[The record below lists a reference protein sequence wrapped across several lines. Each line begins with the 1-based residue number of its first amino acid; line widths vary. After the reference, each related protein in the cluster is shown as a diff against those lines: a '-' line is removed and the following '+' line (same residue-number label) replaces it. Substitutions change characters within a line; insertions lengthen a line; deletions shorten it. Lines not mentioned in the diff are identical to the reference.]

1 MNSRSDK
8 FDVAVAGGGVL
19 GMSLAGF
26 LAAGGARVCVID
38 NENGGGSMA
47 NAGSLHVQL
56 QSRFSRKYP
65 NKLPALER
73 NLHLYPKA
81 VAFWKTFEADLGA
94 EFDLRTTGGLMVAE
108 SPEQLDFLALKC
120 HRETRLGL
128 DVHMLDRGAVEK
140 IAPYLG
146 PAVLG
151 AEFCGMEG
159 KVNPLLAN
167 AAIRKWVIGL
177 GVKLAANT
185 VVRAVESSGSSYAL
199 ATPAGRIRAEKVVL
213 AAGGG
218 NKALALTLGLALPVV
233 GEPLHMNITEPT
245 RPIIGHLVQHAGR
258 PITLKQFGT
267 GHVAIGGGWPAR
279 LRERDGYPTV
289 ELASMAGNTSL
300 AQHIIP
306 KLAPLCVIR
315 TWAGINA
322 TADGRPILGEFSAM
336 RGVYAAV
343 SGDAGFTLGPFSA
356 RLLADEILGNSP
368 TEDMKEFSPD
378 QYAAA

>member
-1 MNSRSDK
+1 MNGSSGT

-26 LAAGGARVCVID
+26 LAASGARVCVID
-38 NENGGGSMA
+38 GGSGGGSTA

-65 NKLPALER
+65 EKLPALER

-81 VAFWKTFEADLGA
+81 VAFWKKFEADLGA
-94 EFDLRTTGGLMVAE
+94 NFDVHMTGGLMVAE
-108 SPEQLDFLALKC
+108 STEQLDFLAEKS

-128 DVHMLDRGAVEK
+128 DVRMLDRGEVEK

-146 PAVLG
+146 PTVHG
-151 AEFCGMEG
+151 AEFCGLEG
-159 KVNPLLAN
+159 KANPLLAN
-167 AAIRKWVIGL
+167 VAIRKWVIGL
-177 GVKLAANT
+177 GVELTTNT
-185 VVRAVESSGSSYAL
+185 NVGAVESSGSGYEL
-199 ATPAGRIRAEKVVL
+199 VTPIQRIHADKVVL

-218 NKALALTLGLALPVV
+218 NKALARALGLNLPVIS
-233 GEPLHMNITEPT
+233 EPLHMNITEPT
-245 RPIIGHLVQHAGR
+245 RPIIGHLVQHADR
-258 PITLKQFGT
+258 PITLKQFST
-267 GHVAIGGGWPAR
+267 GHVAIGGGWPAS
-279 LRERDGYPTV
+279 LRARDGYPTV
-289 ELASMAGNTSL
+289 ELASMVGNTTL

-306 KLAPLCVIR
+306 QLAPLCVIR
-315 TWAGINA
+315 TWAGINP

-356 RLLADEILGNSP
+356 RLLADAILGHSP

-378 QYAAA
+378 QYAGA

>member
-1 MNSRSDK
+1 MRVRSGK
-8 FDVAVAGGGVL
+8 FDVAVAGGGIL

-38 NENGGGSMA
+38 GGNGGGSTA

-65 NKLPALER
+65 EKLPALER

-81 VAFWKTFEADLGA
+81 VAFWKKFEADLGA
-94 EFDLRTTGGLMVAE
+94 DFDVHLTGGLMVAE
-108 SPEQLDFLALKC
+108 NPEQLDFLAEKS

-128 DVHMLDRGAVEK
+128 DVRMLDRGAVEK

-146 PAVLG
+146 PTIHG
-151 AEFCGMEG
+151 AEFCGLEG
-159 KVNPLLAN
+159 KANPLLAN
-167 AAIRKWVIGL
+167 AAIRKWVNGL
-177 GVKLAANT
+177 GVELAANT
-185 VVRAVESSGSSYAL
+185 IVGAVEKSRSGYELVTQAR
-199 ATPAGRIRAEKVVL
+199 RIHAEKVVL

-218 NKALALTLGLALPVV
+218 NKELARKLGLDLPVV
-233 GEPLHMNITEPT
+233 SEPLHMNITEQA
-245 RPIIGHLVQHAGR
+245 RPIIGHLVQHADR
-258 PITLKQFGT
+258 PITLKQFST
-267 GHVAIGGGWPAR
+267 GHVAIGGGWPAG
-279 LRERDGYPTV
+279 LRERDAYPTV
-289 ELASMAGNTSL
+289 ELASFAGNTAL

-336 RGVYAAV
+336 RDVYAAV

-356 RLLADEILGNSP
+356 RLLADKILGISP
-368 TEDMKEFSPD
+368 TEDMNEFSPD

>member
-1 MNSRSDK
+1 MNVGSKK

-26 LAAGGARVCVID
+26 LAAGGAHVCVID
-38 NENGGGSMA
+38 DGNGGGSTA

-65 NKLPALER
+65 EKLPALER

-81 VAFWKTFEADLGA
+81 VAFWKKFEADLGA
-94 EFDLRTTGGLMVAE
+94 DLNVHVTGGLMVAE
-108 SPEQLDFLALKC
+108 SPRQLDFLVEKS

-128 DVHMLDRGAVEK
+128 DVRMLDRGEVEK

-146 PAVLG
+146 PAVHG
-151 AEFCGMEG
+151 AEFCGLEG

-167 AAIRKWVIGL
+167 AAIRKWVIAL
-177 GVKLAANT
+177 GVELATNT
-185 VVRAVESSGSSYAL
+185 IVAAVEESSSGYEL
-199 ATPAGRIRAEKVVL
+199 VTPARRIHADKVVL

-218 NKALALTLGLALPVV
+218 NKALARTLGLNLPVV
-233 GEPLHMNITEPT
+233 SEPLHMNITEQT
-245 RPIIGHLVQHAGR
+245 RPIIGHLVQHADR
-258 PITLKQFGT
+258 PITLKQFST
-267 GHVAIGGGWPAR
+267 GHVAIGGGWPASM
-279 LRERDGYPTV
+279 REGDAYPTV
-289 ELASMAGNTSL
+289 ELASFIGNTAL

-315 TWAGINA
+315 TWAGTNA

-356 RLLADEILGNSP
+356 RLLADQILGYPP

-378 QYAAA
+378 QYAPA

>member
-1 MNSRSDK
+1 MNVRSER
-8 FDVAVAGGGVL
+8 FDVAVAGGGIL

-38 NENGGGSMA
+38 GGGGGGSTA

-65 NKLPALER
+65 EKLPALER

-81 VAFWKTFEADLGA
+81 VAFWKKFEADLGA
-94 EFDLRTTGGLMVAE
+94 NFDVHMTGGLMVAE
-108 SPEQLDFLALKC
+108 SPEQLDFLVEKS

-128 DVHMLDRGAVEK
+128 DVQILDRDAVEK

-146 PAVLG
+146 STVHG
-151 AEFCGMEG
+151 AEFCGLEG
-159 KVNPLLAN
+159 KANPLLAN
-167 AAIRKWVIGL
+167 AAIRRWVIGL
-177 GVKLAANT
+177 GVELTTDTN
-185 VVRAVESSGSSYAL
+185 VGAVERSGSGYEIV
-199 ATPAGRIRAEKVVL
+199 TPGRRIRAEKVVL

-218 NKALALTLGLALPVV
+218 NKELARTLGLNLPVV
-233 GEPLHMNITEPT
+233 SEPLHMNITEPT
-245 RPIIGHLVQHAGR
+245 SPIIKHLVQHADR
-258 PITLKQFGT
+258 PITLKQFST

-279 LRERDGYPTV
+279 LRKRDAYPTV
-289 ELASMAGNTSL
+289 ELASIVGNTTL

-306 KLAPLCVIR
+306 QLAPLCLIR
-315 TWAGINA
+315 TWAGINP
-322 TADGRPILGEFSAM
+322 TADGRPILGEFAAM

-368 TEDMKEFSPD
+368 MEDMKEFSPD
-378 QYAAA
+378 QYATS

>member
-1 MNSRSDK
+1 
-8 FDVAVAGGGVL
+8 
-19 GMSLAGF
+19 MSLAGF
-26 LAAGGARVCVID
+26 LAVGGARVCVID
-38 NENGGGSMA
+38 GGSGGGSTA

-65 NKLPALER
+65 EKLPALER

-81 VAFWKTFEADLGA
+81 VNFWRKFETDLGA
-94 EFDLRTTGGLMVAE
+94 NFDVHMTGGLMIAE
-108 SPEQLDFLALKC
+108 SPEQLDFLAEKS

-128 DVHMLDRGAVEK
+128 DVQMLDRGEVES

-146 PAVLG
+146 PTVHG
-151 AEFCGMEG
+151 AEFCGLEG

-167 AAIRKWVIGL
+167 VAIRKWVIGL
-177 GVKLAANT
+177 GVELSINT
-185 VVRAVESSGSSYAL
+185 VVGAVEKSGIGYEL
-199 ATPAGRIRAEKVVL
+199 VTPTCRIHADKVIL

-218 NKALALTLGLALPVV
+218 NKALARTLGLSLPVV
-233 GEPLHMNITEPT
+233 SEPLHMNITERT
-245 RPIIGHLVQHAGR
+245 RPIIGHLVQHADR
-258 PITLKQFGT
+258 PITLKQFNT
-267 GHVAIGGGWPAR
+267 GHVAIGGGWPAS
-279 LRERDGYPTV
+279 LRERDAYPTV
-289 ELASMAGNTSL
+289 ELASFVGNTAL

-322 TADGRPILGEFSAM
+322 TADGRPVLGEFSAM
-336 RGVYAAV
+336 PGVHAAV
-343 SGDAGFTLGPFSA
+343 SGDAGYTLGPFSA

-378 QYAAA
+378 QYAVA